1 MCIFFVLFCV
11 PYQKSRHKAVIIIVA
26 VFHVG
31 FFIATWTVACQA
43 PLSST
48 ISWSLLRFIS
58 NESVMPSN
66 HLILCHPS
74 PSAFSLSWHQR
85 LFQWDACFIFKNK
98 MKINKIKA
106 QPVKTVH
113 INNRPREGMFYQ
125 ITTVFNGELKGAAST
140 HTNYC
145 SWDSV
150 NSFFICSIKR
160 KRNVEIIGHSFSRKK
175 DSNSAFLHPENSMW
189 FHSITLVLLITFVTG
204 AMVQRD

>member
-1 MCIFFVLFCV
+1 MKFNVHFFCLILCAL
-11 PYQKSRHKAVIIIVA
+11 SEIKAQGCHNYCCCFSCWILYS
-26 VFHVG
+26 HMD
-31 FFIATWTVACQA
+31 C
-43 PLSST
+43 
-48 ISWSLLRFIS
+48 SL
-58 NESVMPSN
+58 PSN